1 MNGKVWSVVNT
12 KSDSTIDRLIDIQ
25 IPNEVMDALY
35 IPIDSKVF
43 ISDGGNFTAK
53 LKLDNSEGGR
63 ELNLGF
69 KVNGSAEPFTL
80 NPRLSSLPPSE
91 LSNLSLAVKFP
102 PSLMKTFESIGIYN
116 ASITSFGI

>member
-12 KSDSTIDRLIDIQ
+12 KSDNTIDRLIDIQ

-69 KVNGSAEPFTL
+69 KVNGSAPI
-80 NPRLSSLPPSE
+80 N
-91 LSNLSLAVKFP
+91 
-102 PSLMKTFESIGIYN
+102 
-116 ASITSFGI
+116 